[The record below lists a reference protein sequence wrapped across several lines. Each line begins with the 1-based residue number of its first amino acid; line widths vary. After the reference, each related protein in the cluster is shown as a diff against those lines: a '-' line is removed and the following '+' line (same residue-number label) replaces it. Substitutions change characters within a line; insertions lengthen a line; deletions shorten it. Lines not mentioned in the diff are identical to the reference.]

1 MAPPEGWGENS
12 ERGWLERELEFKDFM
27 AAMEF
32 VNQVAEIAEELNH
45 HPDILIHSWNRVRVA
60 SWSRTSSSA
69 MPLPRPNSATGS
81 RILRDP

>member
-45 HPDILIHSWNRVRVA
+45 HPDILIHSWNWVRVS
-60 SWSRTSSSA
+60 SWSHDVKAITDRDHA
-69 MPLPRPNSATGS
+69 LAGRINALLTG
-81 RILRDP
+81 

>member
-32 VNQVAEIAEELNH
+32 VNRVAEIAEELNH

-60 SWSRTSSSA
+60 SWSHDVKAITDRDHA
-69 MPLPRPNSATGS
+69 LAS
-81 RILRDP
+81 RINALLTG

>member
-60 SWSRTSSSA
+60 SWSHDVKAITDRDHA
-69 MPLPRPNSATGS
+69 LAS
-81 RILRDP
+81 RINALLTG

>member
-1 MAPPEGWGENS
+1 
-12 ERGWLERELEFKDFM
+12 M

-60 SWSRTSSSA
+60 SWSHDVKAITDRDHA
-69 MPLPRPNSATGS
+69 LAS
-81 RILRDP
+81 RINALLTG

>member
-45 HPDILIHSWNRVRVA
+45 HPDILLHSWNRVRVA
-60 SWSRTSSSA
+60 SWSHDVKGITDRDYA
-69 MPLPRPNSATGS
+69 LAG
-81 RILRDP
+81 RINTLING

>member
-27 AAMEF
+27 AAMVF

-60 SWSRTSSSA
+60 SWSHDVKAITDRDYA
-69 MPLPRPNSATGS
+69 LAS
-81 RILRDP
+81 RINALLTG

>member
-32 VNQVAEIAEELNH
+32 VNRVAEIAEELNH
-45 HPDILIHSWNRVRVA
+45 HPDILIPSWNRVRVA
-60 SWSRTSSSA
+60 SWSHDIKAITDRDHA
-69 MPLPRPNSATGS
+69 LAS
-81 RILRDP
+81 RINALLTG

>member
-32 VNQVAEIAEELNH
+32 VNLVAEIAEELNH

-60 SWSRTSSSA
+60 SWSHDVKAITDRDHA
-69 MPLPRPNSATGS
+69 LAS
-81 RILRDP
+81 RINALLTG